1 MNTVQRFKR
10 YLVENEKS
18 QLTIEKYIR
27 DVQYFIKWLD
37 GRTITK
43 EVVLAYK
50 AQLIDRYAIASVNS
64 MLSAVSCYLNFIGKA
79 ECRVKML
86 RVQRSIFCEEDRELS
101 REEYKKL
108 LQAAKKDRRL
118 ALLMQT
124 IATTGIRISE
134 HRFITME
141 AVKKGKVE
149 IRCKGK
155 IRTILL
161 PDRLCKALMT
171 YARQHG
177 IQSGSLFLARN
188 GKPMDRSRVWAQMKQ
203 LCSQAGVLAKKV
215 FPHSL
220 RHLFARTFYENEK
233 DVVRLADIL
242 GHSSI
247 NTTRIYTIESG
258 RVHRMQIEKISM
270 LLVT

>member
-1 MNTVQRFKR
+1 MNTVQRFQR

-18 QLTIEKYIR
+18 KLTIEKYIR
-27 DVQYFIKWLD
+27 DVQHFIKWLNS
-37 GRTITK
+37 RTITK
-43 EVVLAYK
+43 EIVLAYK
-50 AQLIDRYAIASVNS
+50 ARLIDQYATASVNS

-86 RVQRSIFCEEDRELS
+86 RLQRSAFCEEDRELS
-101 REEYKKL
+101 RDEYKRL

-134 HRFITME
+134 HRFITTE
-141 AVKKGKVE
+141 AANKGKVE

-155 IRTILL
+155 IRTIFL
-161 PDRLCKALMT
+161 PDRLCKALKK
-171 YARQHG
+171 YARQKG
-177 IQSGSLFLARN
+177 IRSGSLFLARN
-188 GKPMDRSRVWAQMKQ
+188 GKPLDRSRVWAQMKK
-203 LCSQAGVLAKKV
+203 LCSSAEVLATKV

-247 NTTRIYTIESG
+247 DTTRIYTIESG